1 MAKQPTH
8 PVPQH
13 GQAAAVAARANHLYM
28 EGLHLH
34 HQGELARAAAAYE
47 QVLALVPKHVEALHH
62 VGIIAFQEGNHE
74 LAAGFI
80 RAALAQNPNMAGAHC
95 DLGNALKEL
104 KQFGNALNSYD
115 RALELAPNDADAYY
129 NRGATLHAMK
139 RFDDALA
146 SYDRALALNPGDAQ
160 AFNNRGVTL
169 KEMQRFEEALASYD
183 QALALVP
190 DFVDAWSNRGIALR
204 EVGRFDEAL
213 ESLDTAIAL
222 QPRFADAHVNRGIVL
237 QSMERSQEALDA
249 YDYALSLN
257 PRFAQGYHNRAL
269 TYYELE
275 RWREALADSQQAIR
289 LRPDYA
295 EAYAW
300 LGETLQEM
308 KQFEASVKSY
318 DVGIRLGYET
328 AELHERRSAALGE
341 LKQFDAALAAID
353 KGLAMKDYPVGQC
366 VRGGVLLRMDRHDEA
381 LACYERAIAMT
392 PDLAEAHHNRAI
404 VLGLQQRDAESLA
417 AFDTTLALDPELNL
431 ARWNLA
437 LMNLRRGELLEGWR
451 GYEWRWQTPGISV
464 YKERR
469 TFTQP
474 LWMGEAPLAGKTI
487 LLYAEQGIGD
497 TLQMCRYVEKVAA
510 LGARIVLEVQ
520 PALVRL
526 LRGLPGVVAI
536 VAGGDQLPAFDVQC
550 PLMSLPLAFKTELA
564 SIPARPRY
572 LESDRDRVAA
582 WEATLGPKTRPRV
595 GLVWS
600 GSTIHLGDH
609 HRSIALAEFAALLG
623 GDFEFVSLQKEVREA
638 DQAVLEGLPQV
649 RHFGAQLD
657 DMTDTAALC
666 ELMDVVISVD
676 TSVAHLAAALGKP
689 VWIMLP
695 PNSDWRWM
703 RERGDSPWYP
713 TARLYRGSKGG
724 EWAGVVAAV
733 RRDLEALA

>member
-1 MAKQPTH
+1 
-8 PVPQH
+8 
-13 GQAAAVAARANHLYM
+13 M
-28 EGLHLH
+28 EGLQLH
-34 HQGELARAAAAYE
+34 HQGELAKAATFYE
-47 QVLALVPKHVEALHH
+47 QVLSLVPKHVEALHH
-62 VGIIAFQEGNHE
+62 VGIIAFQEGNYE
-74 LAAGFI
+74 LAVGFI
-80 RAALAQNPNMAGAHC
+80 RAALAQNPNVAAAHC

-104 KQFGNALNSYD
+104 NQLDNALNSYD
-115 RALELAPNDADAYY
+115 RAIELAPGDVDAYY

-146 SYDRALALNPGDAQ
+146 SYDEALALNPGDAQ
-160 AFNNRGVTL
+160 ALNNRGVTL
-169 KEMQRFEEALASYD
+169 KELQRFEDALASYD
-183 QALALVP
+183 RALALAP

-204 EVGRFDEAL
+204 ELGQFEQAL
-213 ESLDTAIAL
+213 ESLDTAISL
-222 QPRFADAHVNRGIVL
+222 KPRFADAHCNRGIVL
-237 QSMERSQEALDA
+237 QSMDRSQEALDA
-249 YDYALSLN
+249 HDYALSLN

-275 RWREALADSQQAIR
+275 RWQEALADSQQAIR

-308 KQFEASVKSY
+308 KQFEAAVKSY

-328 AELHERRSAALGE
+328 PELHERRSAALGE
-341 LKQFDAALAAID
+341 LKQFDKALDAID
-353 KGLAMKDYPVGQC
+353 KALTMKDYPIGQC

-381 LACYERAIAMT
+381 LVCYERAIEMA

-437 LMNLRRGELLEGWR
+437 LMNLRRGALLEGWR

-469 TFTQP
+469 SFVQP
-474 LWMGEAPLAGKTI
+474 LWMGEEPLAGKTI

-526 LRGLPGVVAI
+526 LRDLPGVAAI
-536 VAGGDQLPAFDVQC
+536 VAGGSRLPAFDLQC
-550 PLMSLPLAFKTELA
+550 PLMSLPLAFQTTLDA
-564 SIPARPRY
+564 IPAPRRY
-572 LESDRDRVAA
+572 LDSDPARVAA
-582 WEATLGPKTRPRV
+582 WEAALGPKTRTRV
-595 GLVWS
+595 GVVWS

-609 HRSIALAEFAALLG
+609 HRSIALAEFAALFG
-623 GDFEFVSLQKEVREA
+623 GDCEFVSLQKEVREA
-638 DQAVLEGLPQV
+638 DQAVLAGLPQV
-649 RHFGAQLD
+649 RHVGAQLE

-666 ELMDVVISVD
+666 ELMDLVISVD
-676 TSVAHLAAALGKP
+676 TSVAHLAAALGRP
-689 VWIMLP
+689 VWVLLP
-695 PNSDWRWM
+695 SNSDWRWM
-703 RERGDSPWYP
+703 RERSDSPWYP
-713 TARLYRGSKGG
+713 TAKLFRCTKDSAWGDVLAS
-724 EWAGVVAAV
+724 V